1 MTNSRPCAIFDL
13 DGTLAHTAPD
23 LVGAAND
30 LFGDR
35 GYPPLPVSIAE
46 TTAGFGGKALIRAAF
61 NYAKVSFEESEV
73 DALYHPFLERYAE
86 RIADESRLYDGTIE
100 TLDTLTERGW
110 IIGVCTNK
118 PEGLARTLLTE
129 LDVLHR
135 FVALIGADTLPV
147 RKPDPV
153 ALLTTIERCG
163 AHPARSIMIGDTDT
177 DSMTAKNADIPCI
190 LTRFGYSDVDVD
202 TLGARAVVD
211 TFPALLDTLEEIRL
225 MQESVVGR

>member
-1 MTNSRPCAIFDL
+1 MSTPCAIFDL

-30 LFGDR
+30 LFSGR
-35 GYPPLPVSIAE
+35 GFAPMPLSIAE

-61 NYAKVSFEESEV
+61 DHAGQSYEEQEV
-73 DALYHPFLERYAE
+73 DGLYHPFLDRYAE
-86 RIADESRLYDGTIE
+86 RIADESRLYDGVID
-100 TLDTLTERGW
+100 TLDALDARGW

-118 PEGLARTLLTE
+118 PEGLARTLLQR

-135 FVALIGADTLPV
+135 FGALVGADTLPV

-163 AHPARSIMIGDTDT
+163 AEAYFSVMIGDTDT
-177 DSMTAKNADIPCI
+177 DRNTARNAGIPCI
-190 LTRFGYSDVDVD
+190 MTSFGYSDTPVAEM
-202 TLGARAVVD
+202 TPEAVVD
-211 TFPALLDTLEEIRL
+211 SFAEMLDALEAVR
-225 MQESVVGR
+225 RR